1 MRVAVGIICN
11 AQQQILITQRPLHVP
26 QPGLWELPGGKCE
39 SHETPAQALVR
50 ELQEELGILATAYT
64 LFAQTDQDA
73 VTAVCLWVYH
83 VTAYLGTPSKQA
95 GQIDLRWVARD
106 DLAAYTFPAANQAI
120 LQRIQAFDLTT

>member
-1 MRVAVGIICN
+1 M
-11 AQQQILITQRPLHVP
+11 
-26 QPGLWELPGGKCE
+26 
-39 SHETPAQALVR
+39 R